1 MIVGRNINASVNFYW
16 LIKFCLLNL
25 YTEFLSVCVHEL
37 TIWRINT
44 VLQNGTNPPVFAG
57 SGRMFWRSA
66 GRQRPGQ
73 KNGLR
78 IALLNVDYVTSFELP
93 FRLLLTR
100 TPQLIAALR
109 EEWGISQKN
118 VVFNDKRFGCVYSL
132 KASLSGVP
140 DTYRYHLSHRI
151 RRVVG
156 NENTSLPYQ
165 QVAREVKA
173 PRERLKYALEAGLLV
188 TALDGL
194 FWFGSQ
200 RIAADVLR
208 LRKAGMPVVTT
219 TVEVHD
225 NLTGTTRKVP
235 AYHL

>member
-1 MIVGRNINASVNFYW
+1 MVTFEIVME
-16 LIKFCLLNL
+16 IKILHKQGMSSRAIARELG
-25 YTEFLSVCVHEL
+25 LS
-37 TIWRINT
+37 RNT
-44 VLQNGTNPPVFAG
+44 VKRYLQAKSEPPKYTPRPAVA
-57 SGRMFWRSA
+57 SLLDEYRDYI
-66 GRQRPGQ
+66 RQR
-73 KNGLR
+73 
-78 IALLNVDYVTSFELP
+78 IADAHPYKIPATVIAREIRDQGYRGVDS
-93 FRLLLTR
+93 

-165 QVAREVKA
+165 QIAREVKV

-194 FWFGSQ
+194 FWSGSQ
-200 RIAADVLR
+200 RIAADILR
-208 LRKAGMPVVTT
+208 LRKSGMPVVTT
-219 TVEVHD
+219 SVEASD
-225 NLTGTTRKVP
+225 NLTGTTRKIP

>member
-1 MIVGRNINASVNFYW
+1 M
-16 LIKFCLLNL
+16 
-25 YTEFLSVCVHEL
+25 
-37 TIWRINT
+37 
-44 VLQNGTNPPVFAG
+44 
-57 SGRMFWRSA
+57 
-66 GRQRPGQ
+66 
-73 KNGLR
+73 
-78 IALLNVDYVTSFELP
+78 
-93 FRLLLTR
+93 
-100 TPQLIAALR
+100 
-109 EEWGISQKN
+109 
-118 VVFNDKRFGCVYSL
+118 YSL

-156 NENTSLPYQ
+156 NESTSSPYQ

-173 PRERLKYALEAGLLV
+173 PRLV

-200 RIAADVLR
+200 RIAADALR
-208 LRKAGMPVVTT
+208 LRNAGMPMVTT

-225 NLTGTTRKVP
+225 NLTETTRKVP